1 MKQSV
6 ISGLYAITPDEPDTD
21 VLAAK
26 VQQALDGGARL
37 IQYRNKL
44 ADTPMRYAQS
54 LGLLALCRPHNV
66 PLIINDH
73 LDIALTIEAD
83 GVHLGAEDGDLAA
96 ARRALGP
103 NKLLGASCYN
113 RFDLAVK
120 ARDAGADYVAF
131 GAAFAS
137 STKPQAVSATLELY
151 ARAKAELGIPV
162 VAIGGITTTNAG
174 ALIDAGVDAIA
185 VITDLFNARDIT
197 ATARQFSQLFSAS
210 VTPVRSNA

>member
-6 ISGLYAITPDEPDTD
+6 ISGLYAVTPDEQDTD
-21 VLAAK
+21 ALAAK

-103 NKLLGASCYN
+103 GKLLGASCYN
-113 RFDLAVK
+113 RFDLAQK

-137 STKPQAVSATLELY
+137 PTKPHAVSATLELY
-151 ARAKAELGIPV
+151 ARARAELGIPV
-162 VAIGGITTTNAG
+162 VAIGGITTANAH
-174 ALIDAGVDAIA
+174 LLLEAGVDAVA
-185 VITDLFNARDIT
+185 VITDLFNAPDIT
-197 ATARQFSQLFSAS
+197 ATARQFSQLFSPS
-210 VTPVRSNA
+210 ETPVRSIA